1 MAVTVEHITFDA
13 DDAARLARFWAAVL
27 QREVDPD
34 ASREFATIGR
44 AAQVAADAGAL
55 QPVWMFIRVPEP
67 RVGKN
72 RIHVDLASPDRRADV
87 ERALAAGATHV
98 ADLAE
103 FGTAWTTLRDVEGN
117 VFDIGDGPTGA

>member
-13 DDAARLARFWAAVL
+13 DDAAPARPVL
-27 QREVDPD
+27 G
-34 ASREFATIGR
+34 GR
-44 AAQVAADAGAL
+44 AGARGRPGRQPRVRHHRARRAGGRGAGAL

-87 ERALAAGATHV
+87 QRALAAGATHV
-98 ADLAE
+98 ADFAE
-103 FGTAWTTLRDVEGN
+103 YGTAWTTLRDIEGN
-117 VFDIGDGPTGA
+117 VFDIGDGPAGA

>member
-13 DDAARLARFWAAVL
+13 HDAARLARFWAAVL
-27 QREVDPD
+27 EREVDPD
-34 ASREFATIGR
+34 AGREFATIGR
-44 AAQVAADAGAL
+44 TAPQIGGATAL

-67 RVGKN
+67 RAGKN

-98 ADLAE
+98 ADFAE
-103 FGTAWTTLRDVEGN
+103 DGTAWTTLRDIEGN
-117 VFDIGDGPTGA
+117 VFDIGDGLA

>member
-1 MAVTVEHITFDA
+1 MNTFDA

-44 AAQVAADAGAL
+44 AA
-55 QPVWMFIRVPEP
+55 
-67 RVGKN
+67 
-72 RIHVDLASPDRRADV
+72 HVDLASPDRRADV